1 MTKDD
6 LVNLLRSVGADPKY
20 LDIIETAYT
29 IGWNS
34 ALDDASKQ
42 ISAMPFGNDTI
53 ASFTVFIK
61 SLKT

>member
-34 ALDDASKQ
+34 ALDDAALR
-42 ISAMPFGNDTI
+42 ISQMPFGDTSD
-53 ASFTVFIK
+53 SFAIFIK